1 MTAPYRHIAVDRQG
15 DVCCVRL
22 LDHDLDEHRLRGMS
36 DEVISLI
43 EEDGCRKLALC
54 LGQLKCI
61 YSVFIAQLIKIRR
74 RMADQDGR
82 LVLCDVTRD
91 VVNVLESCQLRDY
104 FEFAKDSAAAVEV
117 FGKQPK

>member
-15 DVCCVRL
+15 DVYCVRL
-22 LDHDLDEHRLRGMS
+22 LEHDLDEYRLRSMS

-43 EEDGCRKLALC
+43 EKDGCRKLALC

-74 RMADQDGR
+74 RMIDEGGK
-82 LVLCDVTRD
+82 LMLCDVARD
-91 VVNVLESCQLRDY
+91 VSNVLESCQLRDY
-104 FEFAKDSAAAVEV
+104 FEFAADNAAAIEA
-117 FGKQPK
+117 FGKQ

>member
-15 DVCCVRL
+15 DVCCVHL
-22 LDHDLDEHRLRGMS
+22 LEHDLDEHRLRAMS
-36 DEVISLI
+36 DEVIALI
-43 EEDGCRKLALC
+43 EKDGCRKLALC

-74 RMADQDGR
+74 RMVDEGGK
-82 LVLCDVTRD
+82 LILCDVASD

-104 FEFAKDSAAAVEV
+104 FEFAPDGAAAVEA
-117 FGKQPK
+117 FAAPQ